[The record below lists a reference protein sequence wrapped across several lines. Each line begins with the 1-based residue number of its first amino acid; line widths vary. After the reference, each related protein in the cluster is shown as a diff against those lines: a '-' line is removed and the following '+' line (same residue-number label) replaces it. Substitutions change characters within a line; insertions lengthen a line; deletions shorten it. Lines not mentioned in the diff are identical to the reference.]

1 MVFQLTWFRFRV
13 TFVCFFLWI
22 ITRNWWGF
30 DNFNY
35 WVHCSPIRISIIQS
49 KLLVLIVSF
58 CENITR
64 CAIHNSPSSLSL
76 SLSLSHILGCGIFSF
91 VVEIFCPNLCLL
103 FCLEL
108 VLLVF
113 VLVSIFIWT
122 TVFVWLHNLLEVF
135 LWYCIWKMERIHFW
149 VEIPTYCWIF

>member
-35 WVHCSPIRISIIQS
+35 WVHCSHIRISIIQS

-64 CAIHNSPSSLSL
+64 CAIHNSPSVLSL
-76 SLSLSHILGCGIFSF
+76 SLSLILGYGIFSF